1 MDRERQKREGKQKK
15 VKKSRN
21 CPQARMNTRLNS
33 YLRVKIR
40 ERKRAPESGREYMAN
55 NWADDTDELP
65 PLGTLSNDEPTKTTS
80 TPKASAEKTYVP
92 PHLRNRPQGSSGD
105 FGGRRDFGGG
115 GGRRDFRGR
124 LFSEK

>member
-1 MDRERQKREGKQKK
+1 MDRERQKRKK
-15 VKKSRN
+15 KKKKSQGS

-33 YLRVKIR
+33 YLRVKKR

-80 TPKASAEKTYVP
+80 T
-92 PHLRNRPQGSSGD
+92 LRRVQKK
-105 FGGRRDFGGG
+105 RTCHRT
-115 GGRRDFRGR
+115 
-124 LFSEK
+124 